1 MNKILLLLI
10 TLLLISSH
18 AYSDDYG
25 NKVIFFEGTYEEALQ
40 KATAENKGI
49 MIDFNTEWC
58 IWCRNLEMRVFTDD
72 DFANFVNANLINM
85 KVDAEKGDGVALA
98 ETFEARGFPTT
109 IYLNSEGVELGR
121 VAGYMPAK
129 DFLKFAKELVV
140 DGLTKD
146 YLSAEIEK
154 GSKDPKIL
162 YHYAE
167 RLYSDRDNEGALKFY
182 ELVANGD
189 SDYRIDGLF
198 MVAIINEEMENM
210 DELASMYPD
219 NEHVKDVRLTQLMK
233 TFETEDEELISNKI
247 SEIESQ
253 FSNEEFIKFYIGQHY
268 LSKASKVIRDSNATN
283 EDRLAVFTYTDKAEP
298 YLTGMIFEAG
308 VNYVRSE
315 LYYQLDEFLLANEYI
330 DKALALWS
338 YRKMYVDQKAKIQ
351 EALR

>member
-1 MNKILLLLI
+1 MKKIVLLCSLLLL
-10 TLLLISSH
+10 LNSH
-18 AYSDDYG
+18 AYSGDYG
-25 NKVIFFEGTYEEALQ
+25 NKVNFFEGTYEEALQ
-40 KATAENKGI
+40 LASAENKGI

-98 ETFEARGFPTT
+98 EMFEARGFPTT
-109 IYLNSEGVELGR
+109 VYLNSEGKELGR

-129 DFLKFAKELVV
+129 DFLKFAKELIV

-146 YLSAEIEK
+146 NLAAEIEN
-154 GSKDPKIL
+154 GSIDPKIL

-167 RLYSDRDNEGALKFY
+167 RLYSDRDNDGALKFY
-182 ELVANGD
+182 EMVADGD
-189 SDYRIDGLF
+189 SDLRIDGQF
-198 MVAIINEEMENM
+198 MVAIVKEEADRM

-219 NEHVKDVRLTQLMK
+219 NELVKDIRLTQLMK
-233 TFETEDEELISNKI
+233 TFESEDENLIAKKI
-247 SEIESQ
+247 SEVEAQ
-253 FSNEEFIKFYIGQHY
+253 FPDEEFIKFYIGQHY

-283 EDRLAVFTYTDKAEP
+283 EERLAVFPFTDKAEP
-298 YLTGMIFEAG
+298 YLNGMIFEAG

-315 LYYQLDEFLLANEYI
+315 LYYQLNEYLLADEYI
-330 DKALALWS
+330 DKALSLWS

-351 EALR
+351 NALQ